1 MDDPLG
7 LGLPPTQTE
16 ILVTDDIGAL
26 VSVMPPRI
34 RRSLEA
40 IDDASDLLEIVL
52 DLGRKPEARFLKREA
67 VLDDRELTADDITFV
82 ISRLGAFTNDNRA
95 GIPRTLHRIS
105 AIRNRSG
112 RHRRPDLPHRAGR
125 VRND

>member
-67 VLDDRELTADDITFV
+67 ILDDRELTADDITFV
-82 ISRLGAFTNDNRA
+82 IFSVGCIHKR
-95 GIPRTLHRIS
+95 
-105 AIRNRSG
+105 
-112 RHRRPDLPHRAGR
+112 
-125 VRND
+125 